1 MHYRPLRY
9 LLPPLLLAVAAGPG
23 CSPAPETGLSDGK
36 LGPVARAIIRGE
48 DRFAVADLAQA
59 LIQDR
64 ADLLLLDLRPVDAFA
79 AEHIEGAESLPL
91 DRLLSQAGL
100 AELPGDRRLV
110 LYAETTAPAAQ
121 AAVLLRL
128 AGLDAYALEGGYRH
142 WLDYTTNP
150 QSAADADPQT
160 RAERQAVACYF
171 EGDYVAAA
179 GLAVKTDGGYRPPVT
194 PVGRAEAAAKSDALG
209 LGLGLGLGPASPPEP
224 APAAEAD
231 ALGLGLGLGLGPADA
246 PKPAAAPKG
255 KLIIGEGC

>member
-1 MHYRPLRY
+1 MHYRPLSY
-9 LLPPLLLAVAAGPG
+9 LLPPLLLAVAVGSG
-23 CSPAPETGLSDGK
+23 CSPTPEAGLSDGK

-64 ADLLLLDLRPVDAFA
+64 ADLLLLDLRPSDTFA

-91 DRLLSQAGL
+91 ERLLSQAGL
-100 AELPGDRRLV
+100 AELPSDRRLV
-110 LYAETTAPAAQ
+110 LYADATAPAAQ
-121 AAVLLRL
+121 AAALLRL

-150 QSAADADPQT
+150 QAAEGSDPQT
-160 RAERQAVACYF
+160 RAQRQAVACYF
-171 EGDYVAAA
+171 QGDYVAAA
-179 GLAVKTDGGYRPPVT
+179 GLAVKSDGGYRPPVS
-194 PVGRAEAAAKSDALG
+194 PVDQADTDALG

>member
-1 MHYRPLRY
+1 MHYRPLRF
-9 LLPPLLLAVAAGPG
+9 LLPPLLLAVGSG
-23 CSPAPETGLSDGK
+23 CTPAPDAGLSDGK

-48 DRFAVADLAQA
+48 DRFAVADLAPA
-59 LIQDR
+59 LIQGR
-64 ADLLLLDLRPVDAFA
+64 ADLLLLDLRPGDAFA
-79 AEHIEGAESLPL
+79 SEHIDGAESLPL

-100 AELPGDRRLV
+100 AALPSDRRLV

-121 AAVLLRL
+121 AAALLRL

-150 QSAADADPQT
+150 QAAADADPQT

-194 PVGRAEAAAKSDALG
+194 PVGQTEADALG
-209 LGLGLGLGPASPPEP
+209 LGLGLGLGPEPTPEP

>member
-1 MHYRPLRY
+1 MHNRPLRY
-9 LLPPLLLAVAAGPG
+9 LLPPLLLAIAAGPG
-23 CSPAPETGLSDGK
+23 CSPAPDAGLSDGK

-59 LIQDR
+59 LIEGR
-64 ADLLLLDLRPVDAFA
+64 ADLLLLDLRPAEAFA
-79 AEHIEGAESLPL
+79 AKHIDGARSLPL
-91 DRLLSQAGL
+91 ERLLSQAGL
-100 AELPGDRRLV
+100 AELPSDRRLV

-121 AAVLLRL
+121 AAALLRL
-128 AGLDAYALEGGYRH
+128 SGLDAYALEGGYRH

-150 QSAADADPQT
+150 QAAVDSDPQT

-179 GLAVKTDGGYRPPVT
+179 GLEVKSGGGYRPPVT
-194 PVGRAEAAAKSDALG
+194 PVEQSEADALG

-224 APAAEAD
+224 APSAAAD
-231 ALGLGLGLGLGPADA
+231 ALGLGLGLGPADT
-246 PKPAAAPKG
+246 PKPAAAPRG